1 MINDSK
7 AFTFRVI
14 LFNKNEEGLLHITSN
29 KLVVR
34 PGEELDRDFRFDHFI
49 KRYTDD
55 VVIIQDEY
63 GALLEL
69 KETIL
74 AARIF
79 GTFYTYK
86 ERPYYEFAKL
96 SNDLFDDEAKDLISM
111 LRERYIKNLKNSIHS
126 YKNRI
131 EEYKSSINIYKDSM
145 TRCKEELKDLTK

>member
-14 LFNKNEEGLLHITSN
+14 LFNKNKEGLLHITSN
-29 KLVVR
+29 ELVVR
-34 PGEELDRDFRFDHFI
+34 PGEDLDTDFWFDHFV

-55 VVIIQDEY
+55 IVIIQDEY
-63 GALLEL
+63 GALVEL
-69 KETIL
+69 KETIF

-86 ERPYYEFAKL
+86 ERPYYEFVKL
-96 SNDLFDDEAKDLISM
+96 SNDLFDPEAKETIAIM
-111 LRERYIKNLKNSIHS
+111 REKYIKHLKNSIHS

-131 EEYKSSINIYKDSM
+131 EEYKSSIDICTDSM
-145 TRCKEELKDLTK
+145 NRCKEELKYLTK

>member
-7 AFTFRVI
+7 AFTFRVT

-29 KLVVR
+29 ELIVR
-34 PGEELDRDFRFDHFI
+34 PGEDLDTDFWFDHFI

-55 VVIIQDEY
+55 IVIIQDEY
-63 GALLEL
+63 GALLEF
-69 KETIL
+69 KETIF

-86 ERPYYEFAKL
+86 ERPYYEFVKL
-96 SNDLFDDEAKDLISM
+96 SDDLFDAEAKETIVM
-111 LRERYIKNLKNSIHS
+111 LRESYIKHLKNSIHS

-131 EEYKSSINIYKDSM
+131 EEYKSSINICKDSM
-145 TRCKEELKDLTK
+145 TRCNEELKDLTK

>member
-1 MINDSK
+1 MITDSK

-29 KLVVR
+29 ELVIR
-34 PGEELDRDFRFDHFI
+34 PGEDLDTDFWFDHFI

-55 VVIIQDEY
+55 IVIIQDEY
-63 GALLEL
+63 GALLEF
-69 KETIL
+69 KETIF

-79 GTFYTYK
+79 GIFYTYK
-86 ERPYYEFAKL
+86 ESPYYEFVKL

-111 LRERYIKNLKNSIHS
+111 LRERYIKNLKNSIHL

-131 EEYKSSINIYKDSM
+131 EEYKSSINICKDSM
-145 TRCKEELKDLTK
+145 TRCKEELQDLTK

>member
-34 PGEELDRDFRFDHFI
+34 PGEELDRDFWFDHFV

-63 GALLEL
+63 GALVEL

-74 AARIF
+74 AARLF
-79 GTFYTYK
+79 GTFYTYR
-86 ERPYYEFAKL
+86 ESPYYEFVKL
-96 SNDLFDDEAKDLISM
+96 SDDLFDAEAKETIVM
-111 LRERYIKNLKNSIHS
+111 LRENYIKHLKNSIHS

-131 EEYKSSINIYKDSM
+131 EEYKSSINICKDSM
-145 TRCKEELKDLTK
+145 TRCNEELKDLTK